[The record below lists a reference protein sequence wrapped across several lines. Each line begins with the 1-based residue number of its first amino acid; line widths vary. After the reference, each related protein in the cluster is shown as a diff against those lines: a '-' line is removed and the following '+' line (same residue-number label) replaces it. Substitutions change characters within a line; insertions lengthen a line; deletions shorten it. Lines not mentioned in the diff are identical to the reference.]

1 MRRRSRFASA
11 ERTVCRGANAG
22 ADGVPGRGAV
32 MLVTSGGELPRA
44 QGARYPRN
52 LTGHQDGTGWSRTG
66 YVGRPDSVSGNRAQ
80 DRRTDACRRL
90 RPAGHRRRYSCAPGD
105 EPLGLRCHANTRAD
119 HGGTC
124 GQATRAILDRDQRK
138 AGAVWQVDLH
148 RRRAPALL
156 DLPGAVNVPPGGGC
170 QASLTLP
177 QGGSLFQDAQSGEE
191 STDLRCVSAKC
202 LRDVGYA
209 HGPQQADRRVSEGS
223 HHFRT
228 GTLADPA
235 RVLAHCDVTY
245 VVRTILDRPMPPGPF
260 EQLSRAGHRPRNTG
274 DEVADLVRGL
284 AVLDHLALDLSDLA
298 NTRPIQIIVQRRRR
312 LQRATLDSTVSLV
325 EGRRRVHGVIPDS
338 LLPRGKKPLPREGR
352 RPSGCHSGASVGC
365 L

>member
-1 MRRRSRFASA
+1 MRRYVILVPDTMVLA
-11 ERTVCRGANAG
+11 AN
-22 ADGVPGRGAV
+22 PGP
-32 MLVTSGGELPRA
+32 LEIEI
-44 QGARYPRN
+44 
-52 LTGHQDGTGWSRTG
+52 D
-66 YVGRPDSVSGNRAQ
+66 
-80 DRRTDACRRL
+80 
-90 RPAGHRRRYSCAPGD
+90 APGS
-105 EPLGLRCHANTRAD
+105 H
-119 HGGTC
+119 
-124 GQATRAILDRDQRK
+124 
-138 AGAVWQVDLH
+138 
-148 RRRAPALL
+148 
-156 DLPGAVNVPPGGGC
+156 PPGKGDDIGIVSRSMPIV
-170 QASLTLP
+170 SLSRATS

>member
-1 MRRRSRFASA
+1 MSCGSVGSAVRGFRLVNRRSAYGLRPIARELRSKQP
-11 ERTVCRGANAG
+11 EVCR
-22 ADGVPGRGAV
+22 
-32 MLVTSGGELPRA
+32 T
-44 QGARYPRN
+44 
-52 LTGHQDGTGWSRTG
+52 QDKR
-66 YVGRPDSVSGNRAQ
+66 
-80 DRRTDACRRL
+80 
-90 RPAGHRRRYSCAPGD
+90 
-105 EPLGLRCHANTRAD
+105 
-119 HGGTC
+119 
-124 GQATRAILDRDQRK
+124 
-138 AGAVWQVDLH
+138 
-148 RRRAPALL
+148 
-156 DLPGAVNVPPGGGC
+156 
-170 QASLTLP
+170 P
-177 QGGSLFQDAQSGEE
+177 QGSREAPSYITRIRRWPGIQGSSLFQDAQSGEE

-298 NTRPIQIIVQRRRR
+298 NTRPIQV
-312 LQRATLDSTVSLV
+312 LV
-325 EGRRRVHGVIPDS
+325 
-338 LLPRGKKPLPREGR
+338 
-352 RPSGCHSGASVGC
+352 
-365 L
+365 

>member
-1 MRRRSRFASA
+1 MPMIRRSSVVQAPKYARRLGWRTARKIRRLSSSRSPSLHERRTSLSATGSPPGPSAHQTSPAPPTPSRSTRRKPGTGSAPAAPKFQGASTLDAMVDLHDASA
-11 ERTVCRGANAG
+11 ADRGE
-22 ADGVPGRGAV
+22 DQDHTHET
-32 MLVTSGGELPRA
+32 MLVTKRSLKSSCKA
-44 QGARYPRN
+44 
-52 LTGHQDGTGWSRTG
+52 S
-66 YVGRPDSVSGNRAQ
+66 VDSMGFSLLVVTS
-80 DRRTDACRRL
+80 
-90 RPAGHRRRYSCAPGD
+90 PP
-105 EPLGLRCHANTRAD
+105 
-119 HGGTC
+119 
-124 GQATRAILDRDQRK
+124 QAT
-138 AGAVWQVDLH
+138 
-148 RRRAPALL
+148 
-156 DLPGAVNVPPGGGC
+156 
-170 QASLTLP
+170 ASYV
-177 QGGSLFQDAQSGEE
+177 QGSSLFQDAQSGEE